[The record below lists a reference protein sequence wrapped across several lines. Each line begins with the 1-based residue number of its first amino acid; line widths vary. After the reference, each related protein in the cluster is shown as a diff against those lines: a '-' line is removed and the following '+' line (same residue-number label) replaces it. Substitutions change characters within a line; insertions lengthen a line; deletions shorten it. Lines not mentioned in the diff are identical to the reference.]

1 MSPTQIELGNYGKP
15 SNTNETVE
23 AKTEKLNIAEFLKE
37 VRTEFLKISWPSK
50 DQVTR
55 EFISV
60 LILVSILT
68 GVIFLID
75 KVFEVIV
82 NFFRGGSF
90 A

>member
-60 LILVSILT
+60 LLLVAALTSI
-68 GVIFLID
+68 IYLID
-75 KVFEVIV
+75 KIFEFIV
-82 NFFRGGSF
+82 NFFRGRGF
-90 A
+90 